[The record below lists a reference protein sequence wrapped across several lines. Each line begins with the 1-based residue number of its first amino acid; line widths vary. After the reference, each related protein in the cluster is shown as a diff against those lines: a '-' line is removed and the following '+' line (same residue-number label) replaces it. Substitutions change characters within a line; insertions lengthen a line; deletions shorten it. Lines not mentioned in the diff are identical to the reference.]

1 MRESAVGDV
10 FHAESD
16 LTTHGDA
23 LGDAQRRQSTAV
35 SRQLIAA
42 VAARRPQERLEIALQ
57 RHTQHLPVYTTGD
70 CRTTTTSSELRHS
83 SVIFQ
88 LSTRE
93 HATPC
98 LLVTVTLTTSTLARP
113 VL

>member
-57 RHTQHLPVYTTGD
+57 RRTQHSPVYHRRLSHHYD
-70 CRTTTTSSELRHS
+70 ELRT
-83 SVIFQ
+83 Q
-88 LSTRE
+88 
-93 HATPC
+93 
-98 LLVTVTLTTSTLARP
+98 LLV
-113 VL
+113 